1 MYSFQNQREVKTNMN
16 LNILDKGIF
25 TFHNKFNMDYYINRI
40 SPARA
45 DLSLSPISNIEF
57 TQDTSEISD
66 DAKVQYEYTKELEAS
81 QDTSLSQ
88 SSINT
93 EFIKNYA
100 LKYAD
105 IRAEILKET
114 PKNEIDKRIELLD
127 KSYSNAVDNA
137 AEKLSAYFQNFFDY
151 SEKEWTYGN
160 SSSKTD
166 SFDKEAFKSNILSM
180 SDSALAVVKQSF
192 EDNSLDGLQSNI
204 ENELSSMKSG
214 TTVESM
220 NYTDINET
228 YSFLKSLPQFK
239 HHVQEYFD
247 NGTYRPAAD
256 NWSTSDAA
264 DAINKQYALAED
276 FLKSG
281 KVSSNTAKSVYNTVL
296 ENISAYHKNFAFGFQ
311 SDKFQEEINKD
322 DSYYRLLSSQYDKYE
337 KKLEE
342 SQGQNKMDI
351 ILIYLRMLS
360 SYKDKLGEIKDKLKN
375 DLDAKDKLSQNPESV
390 SDTDAYKDISR
401 LENFDE
407 SKRA

>member
-1 MYSFQNQREVKTNMN
+1 MN

-247 NGTYRPAAD
+247 DGTYRPAAD

>member
-25 TFHNKFNMDYYINRI
+25 TFHNKFNVDYYINRI

-160 SSSKTD
+160 SLSKTD

-247 NGTYRPAAD
+247 DGTYRPAAD

>member
-322 DSYYRLLSSQYDKYE
+322 DSYYRLLSSQYNKYE

-342 SQGQNKMDI
+342 SQGQDKMDI

>member
-1 MYSFQNQREVKTNMN
+1 MN

-25 TFHNKFNMDYYINRI
+25 TFHNKFNVDYYINRI

-160 SSSKTD
+160 SLSKTD

-247 NGTYRPAAD
+247 DGTYRPAAD

>member
-247 NGTYRPAAD
+247 DGTYRPAAD

-342 SQGQNKMDI
+342 SQGQDKMDI

>member
-247 NGTYRPAAD
+247 DGTYRPAAD